1 MPVYS
6 YRCPSCGSAFD
17 KFLPMA
23 RCGEGQICPECGKA
37 AEKQIVAP
45 AVLDDLPGYSCPVTG
60 RWIEGRRAHEQ
71 NLKATG
77 CRVLEPGEQKD
88 AARRRKASDAALENA
103 LAETAARTVAAMPP
117 AKQEKLA
124 SELASGASVAVERRS
139 LH

>member
-1 MPVYS
+1 
-6 YRCPSCGSAFD
+6 
-17 KFLPMA
+17 MA
-23 RCGEGQICPECGKA
+23 RYHEVQVCQECGEA
-37 AEKQIVAP
+37 AEKQLNAP
-45 AVLDDLPGYSCPVTG
+45 AVLGDFPGYACPVTG

-71 NLKATG
+71 NLRETG
-77 CRVLEPGEQKD
+77 CRILEPGERQD

-124 SELASGASVAVERRS
+124 SELASGASVTVERRS